1 MILFWLGI
9 FVSKGNIRVSFHDS
23 QILDR
28 AIPTCQSRPMKT
40 LLGILVLFVVSC
52 AAPTVM
58 NRDQVRGTIRKS
70 LPQIKDC
77 YVSALKEKPDLKG
90 KIQIRFEVDDEGKVP
105 TCETKSS
112 DLNTPSVDK
121 CICNRITG
129 IKFPPAPKGQKADI
143 IYPFVFSYSD

>member
-1 MILFWLGI
+1 
-9 FVSKGNIRVSFHDS
+9 
-23 QILDR
+23 
-28 AIPTCQSRPMKT
+28 MKT
-40 LLGILVLFVVSC
+40 LLGFVLLFVTSC
-52 AAPTVM
+52 ATSTVT

-90 KIQIRFEVDDEGKVP
+90 KIQIHFEVDDSGKVP
-105 TCETKSS
+105 SCETKTS

-121 CICNRITG
+121 CICERISV